1 MVAECIPS
9 AECGQKRAE
18 SAAVEGGQKRIES
31 AEGGQNSQNALS
43 QQRVL

>member
-18 SAAVEGGQKRIES
+18 SAAEGGQKRIES

>member
-1 MVAECIPS
+1 MLSQQQREAEL
-9 AECGQKRAE
+9 QKRAE
-18 SAAVEGGQKRIES
+18 SAAEGGQKRIES